1 MALTALQL
9 KERQHYIGG
18 SDVGAILG
26 FNKYKSALEVYFEK
40 ADGIKSNVSNSYINW
55 GHILEPI
62 VRNEFD
68 EILRKH
74 SNLWVHEDTHTKFH
88 KDYKFLAG
96 NVDGLICRN
105 IKNDASTN
113 TKIYKLLYR
122 EDPIE
127 AVLEIKTVS
136 YNGRRNNW
144 GEENHDLECLK
155 HRIGNE
161 QASIGLKGDI
171 GEIPESYYC
180 QCAFYMALYDLPK
193 TYLVAYFGNDMPFK
207 VYKIDRDM
215 EFEKNML
222 EELVDFWENN
232 VLKGIPPKPRTL
244 ADIIRLYPHGV
255 PDKTIIA
262 TNEICEKSCEFDRLK
277 IEIKEA
283 KAQRED
289 LKGDMKIF
297 MGNAEIMLDV
307 AGNKL
312 RNWFRGE
319 GKKFSGKLLKEKQ
332 PQTYE
337 DFRITQKTER
347 FT

>member
-1 MALTALQL
+1 MVLTALQL

-18 SDVGAILG
+18 SEVGAILG

-40 ADGIKSNVSNSYINW
+40 VDGIESSVNNSYTRW

-74 SNLWVHEDTHTKFH
+74 SKLWVHEEAHTKYH
-88 KDYKFLAG
+88 KDHKFLAG
-96 NVDGLICRN
+96 HVDGLICRN
-105 IKNDASTN
+105 IKKDPSTN
-113 TKIYKLLYR
+113 STIHKLQK

-136 YNGRRNNW
+136 YNGRRKNW
-144 GEENHDLECLK
+144 GEENHDLDCLK
-155 HRIGNE
+155 HRIGIE

-207 VYKIDRDM
+207 VYQIDRDM

-222 EELVDFWENN
+222 ETLVDFWENN

-244 ADIIRLYPHGV
+244 ADIIRLYPNGI

-262 TNEICEKSCEFDRLK
+262 TNEIAEKSFEFDRLK
-277 IEIKEA
+277 TKIKEA
-283 KAQRED
+283 KARKEE

-297 MGNAEIMLDV
+297 MGKAELLLDV
-307 AGNKL
+307 AGNRL
-312 RNWFRGE
+312 RKWFRGK
-319 GKKFSGKLLKEKQ
+319 GKKFSGKLLKEKR
-332 PQTYE
+332 PEIYE
-337 DFRITQKTER
+337 DFRIDQDTER

>member
-40 ADGIKSNVSNSYINW
+40 VDGIESSVNNSYTRW
-55 GHILEPI
+55 GNILEPV

-68 EILRKH
+68 EILRKY
-74 SNLWVHEDTHTKFH
+74 SKLWVHEEAYTKYH

-105 IKNDASTN
+105 IKKESSTN
-113 TKIYKLLYR
+113 STIHKLQKQ
-122 EDPIE
+122 DPIE

-136 YNGRRNNW
+136 YNGRRQNW

-193 TYLVAYFGNDMPFK
+193 TYLVAYFGNDMPIK

-222 EELVDFWENN
+222 EELINFWENN

-244 ADIIRLYPHGV
+244 ADIIRLYPNGV

-262 TNEICEKSCEFDRLK
+262 TNEICDKSCECQLLK
-277 IEIKEA
+277 DEIKVA
-283 KAQRED
+283 KARREA
-289 LKGDMKIF
+289 LKGDMKVF
-297 MGNAEIMLDV
+297 MGNAEILLDV

-312 RNWFRGE
+312 HKWFRGKS
-319 GKKFSGKLLKEKQ
+319 KKFSGKLLKEKR
-332 PQTYE
+332 PEIYE
-337 DFRITQKTER
+337 AFRVDQDTER
-347 FT
+347 FI